1 MSDQLKRFRSPNY
14 PAISLR
20 EAVVKLGPLHS
31 RIHKHAAPKEAIA
44 KALGY
49 GGWNGSSAT
58 VVSAFLKFGLLERG
72 GDDNYKI
79 TARAI
84 SILYGHNSTEKVAA
98 LREAALAPTLYSDL
112 HAAFPGEVPH
122 DDILRPWLIRKG
134 FGLNI
139 VDGVIADYRETIGIA
154 ELASSSDPEQ
164 NQDPSE
170 ISEGA
175 MTHAAPAPSTAQSLP
190 PMMGATVSG
199 QLAAPEGREE
209 RIMDD
214 DGNSIV
220 VRFPFEPTLETY
232 DFLKDYLEFRIAR
245 LRRTS
250 QAKISDD
257 EAN

>member
-1 MSDQLKRFRSPNY
+1 
-14 PAISLR
+14 
-20 EAVVKLGPLHS
+20 
-31 RIHKHAAPKEAIA
+31 
-44 KALGY
+44 
-49 GGWNGSSAT
+49 
-58 VVSAFLKFGLLERG
+58 
-72 GDDNYKI
+72 
-79 TARAI
+79 
-84 SILYGHNSTEKVAA
+84 
-98 LREAALAPTLYSDL
+98 
-112 HAAFPGEVPH
+112 
-122 DDILRPWLIRKG
+122 
-134 FGLNI
+134 
-139 VDGVIADYRETIGIA
+139 
-154 ELASSSDPEQ
+154 
-164 NQDPSE
+164 
-170 ISEGA
+170 
-175 MTHAAPAPSTAQSLP
+175 SLP